1 MKSFTRLLPPLSDST
16 TMASKRLAI
25 VLGAGP
31 GTGQAIAKAL
41 ARNGDT
47 VALLSRSEA
56 TLNQVAEAVKAEGG
70 DVSIAALLYSIT
82 LSFTN

>member
-1 MKSFTRLLPPLSDST
+1 
-16 TMASKRLAI
+16 MASKRLAI